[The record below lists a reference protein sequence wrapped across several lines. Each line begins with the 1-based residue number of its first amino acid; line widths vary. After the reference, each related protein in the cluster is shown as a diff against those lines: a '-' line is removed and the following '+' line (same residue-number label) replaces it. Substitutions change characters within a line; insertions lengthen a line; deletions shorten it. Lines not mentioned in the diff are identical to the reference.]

1 MKNKV
6 MRSVIFGM
14 TTVECVKVFTSDA
27 ERAAETK
34 TQEAADLFDA
44 CAREYVLQ
52 TELLAADLK
61 GDIYVTDDE
70 YKALDDKL
78 RAEAAEKG
86 FLSLSVFDDRGEHHS
101 METPYYG
108 DSSEVT
114 ALLARTTGNSIVSVL
129 RSESAGRRS
138 DAYAVSFP
146 RRRYSIRTKRR
157 RCFPT
162 IRRMPSSSGPT
173 TATISVRAR
182 TTPTKRSACPFII
195 TWFPLRAPR
204 R

>member
-6 MRSVIFGM
+6 MRSVKKRILTVLFVSVAVLFVVIFGM

-44 CAREYVLQ
+44 CAREYVLK

-78 RAEAAEKG
+78 RAEAAGKRDF
-86 FLSLSVFDDRGEHHS
+86 FLF
-101 METPYYG
+101 
-108 DSSEVT
+108 
-114 ALLARTTGNSIVSVL
+114 
-129 RSESAGRRS
+129 
-138 DAYAVSFP
+138 
-146 RRRYSIRTKRR
+146 
-157 RCFPT
+157 RCL
-162 IRRMPSSSGPT
+162 T
-173 TATISVRAR
+173 TAANII
-182 TTPTKRSACPFII
+182 PWKRPI
-195 TWFPLRAPR
+195 TETVPK
-204 R
+204 